1 MQAQEYVT
9 RMSFSTIQPTQ
20 ELVMGPSTL
29 FHHPSSRVPKLT
41 PSFECGR
48 KLKVPW
54 VVYRVSANSQVR
66 ADILQLSD
74 HGRMQARSCQR
85 NAFSAP
91 WWERPTPPQDQQALP
106 VQRPEVLG
114 TGPASDHWQLQAFF
128 LLTGSSLF
136 DSPQF
141 PYWLPPRYYLTTSLF
156 FSAHTYLIYSLFS
169 FVCVCALRSVCVWCV
184 VFAS

>member
-1 MQAQEYVT
+1 MAGIE
-9 RMSFSTIQPTQ
+9 MN
-20 ELVMGPSTL
+20 TL
-29 FHHPSSRVPKLT
+29 NYLR
-41 PSFECGR
+41 
-48 KLKVPW
+48 LKVASITSSQGPFVRTCHLAPTWKGEDVFPYAQDITGKPSKVKTWSPYNLW
-54 VVYRVSANSQVR
+54 VPLK
-66 ADILQLSD
+66 DWID